1 MTDVNM
7 PPSSQE
13 AEDAILG
20 AIISSPKILDDVSA
34 YISNDI
40 LFYDRSKRLYTILSE
55 MYRNAEN
62 IDLIT
67 ITGRLSKAD
76 QDSGVTAYYISGLLE
91 YAGTPS
97 MSKVYAVQ
105 VYEKYLLR
113 EVVNQSREISQS
125 AYKNNRDVY
134 NILDDAHFTIGQLIN
149 IRPGFTFSIEDSLK
163 ETIENIISSDK
174 NIIKTGFSGIDELS
188 GGMTRGEIT
197 VLGGRPGHGKTT
209 TMLNMVKACVDQ
221 GLKVIVFNREMTN
234 VEMLK
239 KLIVLESGKLSYLD
253 VRLGIIGDLVK
264 LGELEATKLNLQE
277 KYSADK
283 FAMFDNMPSFDESAA
298 QVKKFKPDVIFDDY
312 IQLVSPDPKIPERRL
327 QLEKLV
333 NSYKWLAKK
342 QKCAC
347 VLLSQLNRGLEARGD
362 GKPKLSDLAESGA
375 IEQVAENV
383 LFVYYDHKV
392 NMNKSKD
399 GANVLELIGSKV
411 RYGTSGSV
419 KLGYNGDKVKMYNSQ
434 EEYRSSKLNEEKW

>member
-1 MTDVNM
+1 MTEINM

-20 AIISSPKILDDVSA
+20 AIIETPSLLDEV
-34 YISNDI
+34 ISYLSTDI
-40 LFYDRSKRLYTILSE
+40 FYYERSKRLYFILTE
-55 MYRNAEN
+55 MHKNEEP
-62 IDLIT
+62 IDTIT
-67 ITGRLSKAD
+67 IVGKLSATDKV
-76 QDSGVTAYYISGLLE
+76 SGVTAIYISGLKDSF
-91 YAGTPS
+91 GTPS
-97 MSKVYAVQ
+97 LAKRYAIQ
-105 VYEKYLLR
+105 VYEKHLLR
-113 EVVNQSREISQS
+113 EVISQTNDISKS
-125 AYKNNRDVY
+125 AYTNNQDVY

-149 IRPGFTFSIEDSLK
+149 IRPGLTFDIGNALD
-163 ETIENIISSDK
+163 ETFENILSSGK

-197 VLGGRPGHGKTT
+197 VIGGRPGHGKTT
-209 TMLNMVKACVDQ
+209 TMLNMIKSCIEQ

-253 VRLGIIGDLVK
+253 IRLGYVGDLIK
-264 LGELEATKLNLQE
+264 MGELEATKKIIAG
-277 KYSADK
+277 KYNSDK
-283 FAMFDNMPSFDESAA
+283 FAMFDNIPSFDESAA

-312 IQLVSPDPKIPERRL
+312 IQLIVPDKKIPERRL
-327 QLEKLV
+327 QLEKIV

-347 VLLSQLNRGLEARGD
+347 VLLSQLNRGLETRGD
-362 GKPKLSDLAESGA
+362 GRPKLSDLAESGA

-392 NMNKSKD
+392 NMNRSKD
-399 GANVLELIGSKV
+399 GENIIELIGSKV
-411 RYGTSGSV
+411 RYGVSGSV
-419 KLGYNGDKVKMYNSQ
+419 KLGYEGDKVKMYNSI
-434 EEYRSSKLNEEKW
+434 EEYRSRKLNEI

>member
-1 MTDVNM
+1 MKDVNL

-20 AIISSPKILDDVSA
+20 AIIESPSILDEVSA
-34 YISNDI
+34 YLADDI
-40 LFYDRSKRLYTILSE
+40 FYYERSRRLYSIIVG
-55 MYRNAEN
+55 MYKNGEQ

-67 ITGRLSKAD
+67 ITGKLSKAD
-76 QDSGVTAYYISGLLE
+76 NNLGVNAYYISGL
-91 YAGTPS
+91 ANDMVATT
-97 MSKVYAVQ
+97 MAKRYAVQ
-105 VYEKYLLR
+105 IYEKHLLR
-113 EVVNQSREISQS
+113 QVISQTTEISQS
-125 AYKNNRDVY
+125 AYNNNQDVY

-149 IRPGFTFSIEDSLK
+149 IRPGLTFNIRDELN
-163 ETIENIISSDK
+163 ETFDNIISSDQ
-174 NIIKTGFSGIDELS
+174 NIIKTGFKGIDELS

-197 VLGGRPGHGKTT
+197 VIGGRPGHGKTT
-209 TMLNMVKACVDQ
+209 TMLNMVKSCIDQ

-234 VEMLK
+234 IEMLK
-239 KLIVLESGKLSYLD
+239 KLIVLESSKLSYLD
-253 VRLGIIGDLVK
+253 VRLGYVGDVLK
-264 LGELEATKLNLQE
+264 MGELEATKLSIEQ

-312 IQLVSPDPKIPERRL
+312 IQLIVPDKKIPERRL

-347 VLLSQLNRGLEARGD
+347 ILLSQLNRGLESRGD

-383 LFVYYDHKV
+383 VFVYYDHKV

-399 GANVLELIGSKV
+399 GANVIELIGSKV
-411 RYGTSGSV
+411 RYGVSGSV
-419 KLGYNGDKVKMYNSQ
+419 KLGYDGDKVKMYNSQ
-434 EEYRSSKLNEEKW
+434 EEYRSNKLNET

>member
-1 MTDVNM
+1 MTDVNI

-13 AEDAILG
+13 AEDAVLG
-20 AIISSPKILDDVSA
+20 AIIDAPSILDNVSA
-34 YISNDI
+34 YLSDNI
-40 LFYDRSKRLYTILSE
+40 FYFERSKRLYSIITDMSK
-55 MYRNAEN
+55 NGDP

-67 ITGRLSKAD
+67 ITGKLSNRDK
-76 QDSGVTAYYISGLLE
+76 QIGVTPYYISGLLNNL
-91 YAGTPS
+91 GTPD
-97 MSKVYAVQ
+97 MAMRYAIQ
-105 VYEKYLLR
+105 VHEKYLLR
-113 EVVNQSREISQS
+113 ELIIQSNEISQS
-125 AYKNNRDVY
+125 AYRNNQDVY

-149 IRPGFTFSIEDSLK
+149 IRPGLTFNIKDELT
-163 ETIENIISSDK
+163 ETFENIISSDK
-174 NIIKTGFSGIDELS
+174 NIIKTGFEGIDELS

-197 VLGGRPGHGKTT
+197 VIGGRPGHGKTT
-209 TMLNMVKACVDQ
+209 TMLNMVKSCVDQ
-221 GLKVIVFNREMTN
+221 GLKVVVFNREMTN

-253 VRLGIIGDLVK
+253 VRLGYVGDLVK
-264 LGELEATKLNLQE
+264 MGELETIKRKIGE
-277 KYSADK
+277 KYNKDI

-312 IQLVSPDPKIPERRL
+312 IQLIAPDKKIPERRL

-347 VLLSQLNRGLEARGD
+347 ILLSQLNRGLESRGD

-399 GANVLELIGSKV
+399 GANIIELIGSKV
-411 RYGTSGSV
+411 RYGVSGSV
-419 KLGYNGDKVKMYNSQ
+419 KLGYDGDKVKMYNSQ
-434 EEYRSSKLNEEKW
+434 EEYRSSKLNEI

>member
-1 MTDVNM
+1 MKEVNI

-20 AIISSPKILDDVSA
+20 AIINTPSILDEVSA
-34 YISNDI
+34 YLSSNI
-40 LFYDRSKRLYTILSE
+40 LYYERSKVLYSILIDMHKNGESIDMITISGKLSE
-55 MYRNAEN
+55 T
-62 IDLIT
+62 DK
-67 ITGRLSKAD
+67 SK
-76 QDSGVTAYYISGLLE
+76 GVTPYYITELINNLGVSGMALR
-91 YAGTPS
+91 
-97 MSKVYAVQ
+97 YAVQ
-105 VYEKYLLR
+105 VYEKHLLR
-113 EVVNQSREISQS
+113 EVISQTTEISQS
-125 AYKNNRDVY
+125 AYKNNQDVY

-149 IRPGFTFSIEDSLK
+149 IRPGLTFSIEDALSDTL
-163 ETIENIISSDK
+163 ENIIASDQ

-197 VLGGRPGHGKTT
+197 VIGGRPGHGKTT
-209 TMLNMVKACVDQ
+209 KMVNMVKACIDQ

-239 KLIVLESGKLSYLD
+239 KLIVLESEKLSYLD
-253 VRLGIIGDLVK
+253 VRLGYVGDLQK
-264 LGELEATKLNLQE
+264 MGALEEAKNNIGK
-277 KYSADK
+277 KYNADK
-283 FAMFDNMPSFDESAA
+283 FAMFDNMPSFEESAA

-312 IQLVSPDPKIPERRL
+312 IQLITPDKKIPERRL

-342 QKCAC
+342 QSCSC
-347 VLLSQLNRGLEARGD
+347 VLLSQLNRGLETRGD
-362 GKPKLSDLAESGA
+362 GRPKLSDLAESGA

-392 NMNKSKD
+392 HMNKSKD
-399 GANVLELIGSKV
+399 GANVIELIGSKV

-419 KLGYNGDKVKMYNSQ
+419 KLGYDGDKVKMYNSQ
-434 EEYRSSKLNEEKW
+434 EEYRSSKLNEI

>member
-1 MTDVNM
+1 MVEKNI

-20 AIISSPKILDDVSA
+20 AIIESPSLLDEVTAYLSS
-34 YISNDI
+34 DI
-40 LFYDRSKRLYTILSE
+40 FYYERSKRLYFILTE
-55 MYRNAEN
+55 MHKNGEP
-62 IDLIT
+62 IDTIT
-67 ITGRLSKAD
+67 IVGKLSSTDKI
-76 QDSGVTAYYISGLLE
+76 SGVTALYISDIRDSF
-91 YAGTPS
+91 GTPS
-97 MSKVYAVQ
+97 LAKRYAIQ
-105 VYEKYLLR
+105 VYEKHLLR
-113 EVVNQSREISQS
+113 EVISQTNDISKS
-125 AYKNNRDVY
+125 AYMNNQDVY

-149 IRPGFTFSIEDSLK
+149 IRPGLTFDIGSALD
-163 ETIENIISSDK
+163 ETFENILSSGK

-197 VLGGRPGHGKTT
+197 VIGGRPGHGKTT
-209 TMLNMVKACVDQ
+209 TMLNMVKSCVDQ

-253 VRLGIIGDLVK
+253 IRLGYVGDLSK
-264 LGELEATKLNLQE
+264 MAELEATKKTIGE
-277 KYSADK
+277 KYSTDK

-312 IQLVSPDPKIPERRL
+312 IQLIVPDKKIIERRL

-342 QKCAC
+342 QKCVC
-347 VLLSQLNRGLEARGD
+347 VLLSQLNRGLETRGD
-362 GKPKLSDLAESGA
+362 GRPKLSDLAESGA

-392 NMNKSKD
+392 NMNRSKD
-399 GANVLELIGSKV
+399 GENVIELIGSKV
-411 RYGTSGSV
+411 RYGVSGSV
-419 KLGYNGDKVKMYNSQ
+419 KLGYEGDKVKMYNSI
-434 EEYRSSKLNEEKW
+434 EEYRSKKLNGI

>member
-1 MTDVNM
+1 
-7 PPSSQE
+7 
-13 AEDAILG
+13 
-20 AIISSPKILDDVSA
+20 
-34 YISNDI
+34 
-40 LFYDRSKRLYTILSE
+40 
-55 MYRNAEN
+55 
-62 IDLIT
+62 
-67 ITGRLSKAD
+67 
-76 QDSGVTAYYISGLLE
+76 
-91 YAGTPS
+91 
-97 MSKVYAVQ
+97 
-105 VYEKYLLR
+105 
-113 EVVNQSREISQS
+113 
-125 AYKNNRDVY
+125 
-134 NILDDAHFTIGQLIN
+134 
-149 IRPGFTFSIEDSLK
+149 
-163 ETIENIISSDK
+163 
-174 NIIKTGFSGIDELS
+174 
-188 GGMTRGEIT
+188 
-197 VLGGRPGHGKTT
+197 
-209 TMLNMVKACVDQ
+209 MVKACIDQ

-253 VRLGIIGDLVK
+253 IRLGYVGDLAK
-264 LGELEATKLNLQE
+264 MGELETIKRNIGI

-283 FAMFDNMPSFDESAA
+283 FSMFDNMPSFDESAA

-312 IQLVSPDPKIPERRL
+312 IQLIAPDKKIPERRL

-347 VLLSQLNRGLEARGD
+347 VLLSQLNRGLEVRGD

-399 GANVLELIGSKV
+399 GANIIELIGSKV

-419 KLGYNGDKVKMYNSQ
+419 KLGYDGDRVKIYNSQ
-434 EEYRSSKLNEEKW
+434 EEYRSNKLNEI

>member
-1 MTDVNM
+1 MKDIKI

-20 AIISSPKILDDVSA
+20 AIIQSPSILDEVSA
-34 YISNDI
+34 YLSKDI
-40 LFYDRSKRLYTILSE
+40 FYFERSKRLYTILLNMFKNDE
-55 MYRNAEN
+55 D
-62 IDLIT
+62 IDSIT
-67 ITGRLSKAD
+67 ILGKISKTD
-76 QDSGVTAYYISGLLE
+76 IDMGVSAYYITGLMDKT
-91 YAGTPS
+91 GIIS
-97 MSKVYAVQ
+97 MAKRYAVQ
-105 VYEKYLLR
+105 VYEKHLLR
-113 EVVNQSREISQS
+113 EVVHQTLEISES
-125 AYKNNRDVY
+125 AYNNNQDVY

-149 IRPGFTFSIEDSLK
+149 IRPGLTFSIEDALK
-163 ETIENIISSDK
+163 DTFDNIISSDK
-174 NIIKTGFSGIDELS
+174 NIIKTGFKGIDELS

-197 VLGGRPGHGKTT
+197 VIGGRPGHGKTT
-209 TMLNMVKACVDQ
+209 TMLNMVKSCIDQ

-253 VRLGIIGDLVK
+253 VRLGYVGDLTK
-264 LGELEATKLNLQE
+264 MGELEAVKKDIE
-277 KYSADK
+277 HKYNADR

-312 IQLVSPDPKIPERRL
+312 IQLIAPDKKISERRL

-347 VLLSQLNRGLEARGD
+347 ILLSQLNRGLESRGD

-399 GANVLELIGSKV
+399 GANIIELIGSKV
-411 RYGTSGSV
+411 RYGVSGSV
-419 KLGYNGDKVKMYNSQ
+419 KLGYDGDKVKMYNSQ
-434 EEYRSSKLNEEKW
+434 EEYRSSKLNEI

>member
-1 MTDVNM
+1 MTDVNV

-20 AIISSPKILDDVSA
+20 AIIDSPSLLDEVTA
-34 YISNDI
+34 YLSEDI
-40 LFYDRSKRLYTILSE
+40 FYYNKSRRLYSIILN
-55 MYRNAEN
+55 MYKNGDS
-62 IDLIT
+62 IDIIT
-67 ITGRLSKAD
+67 ITGRLSKGD
-76 QDSGVTAYYISGLLE
+76 KETGVTSYYISGLLDNL
-91 YAGTPS
+91 GTPG
-97 MSKVYAVQ
+97 MARRYAVQ
-105 VYEKYLLR
+105 VYEKHLLR
-113 EVVNQSREISQS
+113 EVISQSTEISQS
-125 AYKNNRDVY
+125 AYRNSQDVY

-149 IRPGFTFSIEDSLK
+149 IRPGLTFDIKDAMS
-163 ETIENIISSDK
+163 ETFENIISSGK
-174 NIIKTGFSGIDELS
+174 NIIKTGFGGIDELS

-197 VLGGRPGHGKTT
+197 VIGGRPGHGKTT
-209 TMLNMVKACVDQ
+209 TMLNMVKSCVDQ

-234 VEMLK
+234 IEMLK

-253 VRLGIIGDLVK
+253 VRLGYMGDLVK
-264 LGELEATKLNLQE
+264 MGELETTKRNIEQ
-277 KYSADK
+277 KYSSDK
-283 FAMFDNMPSFDESAA
+283 FAMFDNMPNFDESAA

-312 IQLVSPDPKIPERRL
+312 IQLITPDKKIPERRL

-347 VLLSQLNRGLEARGD
+347 VLLSQLNRGLEMRGD
-362 GKPKLSDLAESGA
+362 GRPKLSDLAESGA

-399 GANVLELIGSKV
+399 GANIIELIGSKV
-411 RYGTSGSV
+411 RYGVSGSV
-419 KLGYNGDKVKMYNSQ
+419 KLGYDGDKVKMYNSL
-434 EEYRSSKLNEEKW
+434 EEYRSNKLNGM

>member
-1 MTDVNM
+1 MTDVNV

-20 AIISSPKILDDVSA
+20 AIIDSPSLLDEVTA
-34 YISNDI
+34 YLSEEI
-40 LFYDRSKRLYTILSE
+40 FYYNRSRRLYSIILNMHKDGE
-55 MYRNAEN
+55 L
-62 IDLIT
+62 IDAIT
-67 ITGRLSKAD
+67 ITGRLSKND
-76 QDSGVTAYYISGLLE
+76 KDLGVTAYYVSGLLE
-91 YAGTPS
+91 NLGTTGLARR
-97 MSKVYAVQ
+97 YAVQ
-105 VYEKYLLR
+105 VYEKHLLR
-113 EVVNQSREISQS
+113 EVISQSTEISQS
-125 AYKNNRDVY
+125 AYRNNQDVY

-149 IRPGFTFSIEDSLK
+149 IRPGLTFSIEDAMND
-163 ETIENIISSDK
+163 TFENIISSDR
-174 NIIKTGFSGIDELS
+174 NLIKTGFGGIDELS

-197 VLGGRPGHGKTT
+197 VIGGRPGHGKTT
-209 TMLNMVKACVDQ
+209 TMLNMVKSCVDQ

-234 VEMLK
+234 IEMLK

-253 VRLGIIGDLVK
+253 VRLGYVGDLVK
-264 LGELEATKLNLQE
+264 MGELEAIKRKIGE
-277 KYSADK
+277 KYSADR
-283 FAMFDNMPSFDESAA
+283 FAMFDNMPSFDESAS

-312 IQLVSPDPKIPERRL
+312 IQLIAPDKKIPERRL

-347 VLLSQLNRGLEARGD
+347 VLLSQLNRGLEMRGD
-362 GKPKLSDLAESGA
+362 GRPKLSDLAESGA

-399 GANVLELIGSKV
+399 GANIIELIGSKV

-419 KLGYNGDKVKMYNSQ
+419 KLGYDGDKVKMYNSQ
-434 EEYRSSKLNEEKW
+434 EEYRSSKLNEM

>member
-1 MTDVNM
+1 MTDVNL

-20 AIISSPKILDDVSA
+20 AIIESPSLLDEVTA
-34 YISNDI
+34 YLSEEI
-40 LFYDRSKRLYTILSE
+40 FYYNRSRRLYSIILNMHKDGE
-55 MYRNAEN
+55 L
-62 IDLIT
+62 IDAIT
-67 ITGRLSKAD
+67 ITGRLSKND
-76 QDSGVTAYYISGLLE
+76 KDLGVTAYYVSGLLE
-91 YAGTPS
+91 NLGTTGLARRYAI
-97 MSKVYAVQ
+97 Q
-105 VYEKYLLR
+105 VYEKHLLR
-113 EVVNQSREISQS
+113 EVISQSTEISQS
-125 AYKNNRDVY
+125 AYRNNQDVY

-149 IRPGFTFSIEDSLK
+149 IRPGLTFNIKDALD
-163 ETIENIISSDK
+163 ETFENIISSDR
-174 NIIKTGFSGIDELS
+174 NIIKTGFEGIDGLS

-197 VLGGRPGHGKTT
+197 VIGGRPGHGKTT
-209 TMLNMVKACVDQ
+209 TMLNMVKSCIDQ

-253 VRLGIIGDLVK
+253 VRLGYVGDLAK
-264 LGELEATKLNLQE
+264 MGELETIKRNIGI

-283 FAMFDNMPSFDESAA
+283 FSMFDNMPSFDESAA

-312 IQLVSPDPKIPERRL
+312 IQLISPDKKIPERRL

-347 VLLSQLNRGLEARGD
+347 VLLSQLNRGLEVRGD

-399 GANVLELIGSKV
+399 GANIIELIGSKV

-419 KLGYNGDKVKMYNSQ
+419 KLGYDGDRVKIYNSQ
-434 EEYRSSKLNEEKW
+434 EEYRSNKLNEI

>member
-1 MTDVNM
+1 MTQGNI
-7 PPSSQE
+7 PPASQE

-20 AIISSPKILDDVSA
+20 AIIESPTILDDVSA
-34 YISNDI
+34 YLANDI
-40 LFYDRSKRLYTILSE
+40 FYYERSRRLYLIILDMHKNGE
-55 MYRNAEN
+55 E

-67 ITGRLSKAD
+67 ITGKLSQSDKD
-76 QDSGVTAYYISGLLE
+76 KGVNAYYISGLANNMVAPTMAKR
-91 YAGTPS
+91 YAI
-97 MSKVYAVQ
+97 Q
-105 VYEKYLLR
+105 VYEKHLLR
-113 EVVNQSREISQS
+113 EVISQTSEISES
-125 AYKNNRDVY
+125 AYKNHQDVY
-134 NILDDAHFTIGQLIN
+134 NVLDDAHFTIGQLIN
-149 IRPGFTFSIEDSLK
+149 IRPGLTFNMKDALSD
-163 ETIENIISSDK
+163 TIENIISSDK
-174 NIIKTGFSGIDELS
+174 NIIKTGFEGIDELS

-209 TMLNMVKACVDQ
+209 TMLNMVKSCMDQ

-253 VRLGIIGDLVK
+253 VRLGYVGDLHK
-264 LGELEATKLNLQE
+264 MGELEATKRKLEE
-277 KYSADK
+277 KYSADR
-283 FAMFDNMPSFDESAA
+283 FAMFDNMPSFEESAA

-312 IQLVSPDPKIPERRL
+312 IQLITPDKKIPERRL

-342 QKCAC
+342 QQCSC
-347 VLLSQLNRGLEARGD
+347 VLLSQLNRGLESRGD

-419 KLGYNGDKVKMYNSQ
+419 KLGYDGDKVKMYNSQ
-434 EEYRSSKLNEEKW
+434 EEYRSAKLNEV